1 MGLTRERLGS
11 SIDRIH
17 HGLLHINTNNL
28 MTHASELDC
37 QRQPDLPERNN
48 GDPHEHF
55 LPKHVTRLTASLPRM
70 ILPIVFQEPQMDREA
85 RRFSASVPGQRSR

>member
-1 MGLTRERLGS
+1 VGLARERLDT

-48 GDPHEHF
+48 GDPHERF
-55 LPKHVTRLTASLPRM
+55 LPNW
-70 ILPIVFQEPQMDREA
+70 
-85 RRFSASVPGQRSR
+85 